1 MDITD
6 IISRLEVVLD
16 DIEFE
21 EITINEV
28 QEALTLLV
36 SDLESSSNFDA
47 DFGDIGFEDLDWY
60 LLTSF
65 KKIRLLLN

>member
-1 MDITD
+1 MDIAD
-6 IISRLEVVLD
+6 IISRLEVILD

-47 DFGDIGFEDLDWY
+47 DFGDIGFEDLD
-60 LLTSF
+60 
-65 KKIRLLLN
+65 